1 MFRMLWF
8 VLLASLCC
16 LVFLFRNIVS
26 INRSNKTTKALTSL
40 HQRVYNGYGWFLP
53 INDKVGSS

>member
-40 HQRVYNGYGWFLP
+40 RQRVYNGYGWFLLV
-53 INDKVGSS
+53 DKVGSS

>member
-26 INRSNKTTKALTSL
+26 IDRSNKTTKALTSL
-40 HQRVYNGYGWFLP
+40 RQQVYNGYGRFLL
-53 INDKVGSS
+53 IDKVGSS

>member
-26 INRSNKTTKALTSL
+26 INRSNKMTKALTSL
-40 HQRVYNGYGWFLP
+40 RQRVYNGYGWFLP